1 MFLCKNRELLNRLLL
16 SGTVH
21 VRLHKI
27 IGYTYNL
34 ILIQDMLMPKHPEIV
49 KEASSLI

>member
-34 ILIQDMLMPKHPEIV
+34 IQDMLMPKHPEIV
-49 KEASSLI
+49 EEASTLI